1 MAGMRGYDKLA
12 HLMSHYPEYGIVR
25 RFRELNYRNILYL
38 QAELVQLEAELQ
50 SATTADAQSRDPL
63 RQHYGNHFPL
73 LSASL
78 GAGHDVQWTTML
90 EIRSKLEKYSEP
102 NVTLPLHAPKSIH
115 FPGVDQK
122 ALGELGRPAKHNL
135 TFLRSWFERRHMGN
149 RPIIS
154 SDRHVWDVEK
164 EHDLVVLEPAGFADA
179 LSDWISGHCVPLYHR
194 TIGKHH
200 KATVDWDPAS
210 EMSWYSSSGIQAAV
224 DVVAT
229 IISCLFPVGATVVL
243 YFVQSMGARLGALA
257 AFTAV
262 FAFCLALLTNAKRV
276 EIFAATTAFAAVQ
289 VVFIGTNSA
298 NPGGYG

>member
-50 SATTADAQSRDPL
+50 SATTADAQSQDPL

-73 LSASL
+73 LSTSL

-90 EIRSKLEKYSEP
+90 EIRGKLEKY
-102 NVTLPLHAPKSIH
+102 NQCLQ
-115 FPGVDQK
+115 DQK

-154 SDRHVWDVEK
+154 SDRHVWDAEK

-276 EIFAATTAFAAVQ
+276 EIFAATTA
-289 VVFIGTNSA
+289 
-298 NPGGYG
+298 